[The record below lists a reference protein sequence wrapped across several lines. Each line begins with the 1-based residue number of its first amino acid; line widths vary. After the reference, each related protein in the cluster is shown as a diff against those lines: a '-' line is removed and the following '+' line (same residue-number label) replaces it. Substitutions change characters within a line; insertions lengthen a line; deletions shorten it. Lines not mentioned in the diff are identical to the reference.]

1 MRNYLNHEIIK
12 ILFICC
18 FQNGGFN
25 YFSLVT
31 DLKGIE
37 IMATAMEEELV
48 ELIGTV
54 SNRVRKSMA

>member
-1 MRNYLNHEIIK
+1 M
-12 ILFICC
+12 LFP
-18 FQNGGFN
+18 NGGFN

-37 IMATAMEEELV
+37 IIKATAMEEELV

-54 SNRVRKSMA
+54 SNRVRKITVQRSKITRKLQAIY